1 MILRELKPK
10 KALNKAFLKVKPNRI
25 EIEGFKA
32 NLITLLDRTND
43 TETEEFHKN
52 LVSDFLKD
60 TYYKQNHFI
69 NTKGRN
75 DLVIHNGSQANTPVA
90 VIIEAKKPTNKSEM
104 VTTEKLNAK
113 AFQELVLYY
122 LRERITHKNL
132 EVKHLVVTNINEWFI
147 FDATLFD
154 RLFAQNKSFVQRFQD
169 FEDGRLAEVKTDF
182 FYKKIAEPYIADI
195 KSEIEFTYFNIQ
207 DYQRPL
213 RNEDKQDD
221 NKLIALFKLLSPEH
235 LLKLPFTNDS
245 NSLDKRFYAELL
257 HIIGLTETK
266 EGGKKLIGRNNVG
279 ERHSGTILEDAIIQL
294 DSLDKLSRLD
304 KPSQYGSTSQERLF
318 NVALELSITW
328 INRILFLKLLE
339 AQLITYHKGDKA
351 YSFLNLDKIKS
362 YDDLNSLFFQVLARK
377 HEDRN
382 EDVKKVFEKLPYL
395 NSSLFEPTDMEQVT
409 LFISNLK
416 DTKSIPVIASTVL
429 KDKQGK
435 KRTGN
440 MPVLEYLFA
449 FLDAYDFSSEGSE
462 EIQEDNKTLINASVL
477 GLIFEKINGY
487 KDGSF
492 FTPGFIT
499 MYMCRETIRKA
510 VVQKFNEALNALT
523 PGRNV
528 KDGDSSNALTPGPSA
543 KGIGELNTLTP
554 GPSPRGRGVGDE
566 PRIEL
571 QGQKI
576 NPELLEHAREM
587 RKNETPA
594 EDFMWNLLRN
604 RRFLGYKFRRQH
616 PVAQKFILDF
626 FCDELRLGLELDGD
640 YHNSQDQKEYDE
652 GRTYELTELGIKIIR
667 FSNQEVLWET
677 EKVLET
683 IREFANTKSL
693 PPLSLGTDE
702 EGASPLSFGRGA
714 RGEGDYKGRAA
725 RVEGIQL
732 KNFNDLY
739 DFIGPGGVFSYQEAN
754 NIVNSIKIC
763 DPAVGSGHFLVSALN
778 EMIAVKNDLKILL
791 DRDGKRL
798 KEYQV
803 EVVND
808 ELTVTDEEGEL
819 YEYKPNHKESQRIQ
833 ETLFHEKQT
842 IIENCL
848 FGVDI
853 NTNSVKI
860 CRLRLWIELLKNA
873 YYKNPTELETLPNI
887 DINIKCGNSLVSR
900 FAIDADLRQALK
912 KSKWSIDSYRIAV
925 DTYRNAE
932 NKEQKREMERLIADI
947 KSDFRSEITKNDPKL
962 KRKAQMAGELY
973 NLTMQQGLFEE
984 SPKQKKE
991 RLAKVEKLEESLNKL
1006 ETEIE
1011 EIKANKIFENAF
1023 EWRFEFPEVL
1033 NEEGDFVGFDVVI
1046 GNPPYIRQEEFS
1058 DMKTYLLSAFNETG
1072 QGTADLFVYF
1082 VELSMRLL
1090 KQDGEFAFIIPN
1102 KWMRAGYGR
1111 KLREF
1116 IANQH
1121 IHYLI
1126 DFGDLPVFEEAITYP
1141 NIIQL
1146 KNGAPID
1153 LFPACKVGTLKFE
1166 FGLENYIKE
1175 NRIEI
1180 NIKELLPDGWSLSN
1194 SKNQSLLAKIRSK
1207 GVPLSQ
1213 YVNGK
1218 IFYGIKTGYNE
1229 AFVIDKET
1237 KERLIADHSKSAEV
1251 IKPFLAGRDIKRY
1264 QTPEADKF
1272 LILFPKGF
1280 TIKRNLPPSSPFYVS
1295 EPPARYGDMPFDD
1308 AWEWIKKTYPAIA
1321 RHLYPFKANAEKR
1334 TDKGDFWWEL
1344 RACDYYNEFEK
1355 PKVMLPDIS
1364 LKCEALMDET
1374 EGYYSV
1380 NTAYIIP
1387 GLSKS
1392 DLGILNSRLTL
1403 FFYSNLTQTIRGGY
1417 LRFIRQYLAQIPII
1431 KTDSLE
1437 SLVTEIIELK
1447 KQNPNADTTDFENQ
1461 IDQLVYQLYDLTEE
1475 EIRIV
1480 EGGEG

>member
-10 KALNKAFLKVKPNRI
+10 QALNKAFLKVKPNRI

-32 NLITLLDRTND
+32 NLITLLGRTND

-104 VTTEKLNAK
+104 VTTERLNAK

-132 EVKHLVVTNINEWFI
+132 EVKHLVITNINEWFI

-182 FYKKIAEPYIADI
+182 FYKQIAEPYIADI
-195 KSEIEFTYFNIQ
+195 KTEIEFTYFNIQ

-279 ERHSGTILEDAIIQL
+279 ERHTGTILEDAIIQL

-304 KPSQYGSTSQERLF
+304 KPSQYGITTQDRLF
-318 NVALELSITW
+318 NVALELCITW

-351 YSFLNLDKIKS
+351 YSFLNLDKIKN

-377 HEDRN
+377 HEERN
-382 EDVKKVFEKLPYL
+382 EDVKKVFEKVPYL

-510 VVQKFNEALNALT
+510 VVQKFNEALNILT
-523 PGRNV
+523 PGRTV
-528 KDGDSSNALTPGPSA
+528 KEGDSS
-543 KGIGELNTLTP
+543 NTLTP
-554 GPSPRGRGVGDE
+554 GPSPRGRGDE

-576 NPELLEHAREM
+576 NPELLENAREM

-616 PVAQKFILDF
+616 PVAQKYILDF

-640 YHNSQDQKEYDE
+640 YHSSQDQKEYDE

-683 IREFANTKSL
+683 IRDFANTKSL
-693 PPLSLGTDE
+693 PPLSLGRDE

-714 RGEGDYKGRAA
+714 RGEGDKSERAA
-725 RVEGIQL
+725 RVEGIHL

-739 DFIGPGGVFSYQEAN
+739 DFIGPGGKFSYQEAN
-754 NIVNSIKIC
+754 KIVNSIKIC

-808 ELTVTDEEGEL
+808 ELTVTDEEGEF
-819 YEYKPNHKESQRIQ
+819 YEYTPTPLSSPLKGGKGESQRVQ
-833 ETLFHEKQT
+833 EALFHEKQT

-900 FAIDADLRQALK
+900 FAIDSDLRQALK

-932 NKEQKREMERLIADI
+932 NKEQKREMERLILEI
-947 KSDFRSEITKNDPKL
+947 KQGFSTEIRMNDPLKKRLDKL
-962 KRKAQMAGELY
+962 ANELYHRFTGTFLFEPETPYGKSEKELEKKRKA
-973 NLTMQQGLFEE
+973 
-984 SPKQKKE
+984 E
-991 RLAKVEKLEESLNKL
+991 REKLEK
-1006 ETEIE
+1006 EINQINGKIS
-1011 EIKANKIFENAF
+1011 EIKGNKIFENAF

-1033 NEEGDFVGFDVVI
+1033 NEDGDFVGFDVVI
-1046 GNPPYIRQEEFS
+1046 GNPPYFS
-1058 DMKTYLLSAFNETG
+1058 LSKLKDQSDFFEKAGYETYSKG
-1072 QGTADLFVYF
+1072 ADIYCLFY
-1082 VELSMRLL
+1082 ELGGRILNNGGFLTYITSNSWLRAIYGELL
-1090 KQDGEFAFIIPN
+1090 KKYFIKNLQPISLLN
-1102 KWMRAGYGR
+1102 IEDIQIFDEATVESNILTLQKR
-1111 KLREF
+1111 KLTDSF
-1116 IANQH
+1116 
-1121 IHYLI
+1121 
-1126 DFGDLPVFEEAITYP
+1126 PVV
-1141 NIIQL
+1141 NL
-1146 KNGAPID
+1146 SD
-1153 LFPACKVGTLKFE
+1153 D
-1166 FGLENYIKE
+1166 YI
-1175 NRIEI
+1175 
-1180 NIKELLPDGWSLSN
+1180 LGSSLSN
-1194 SKNQSLLAKIRSK
+1194 YFELNQIDFSLPDTSEWFIGNKSEGDLKNKIETQGKLLKEFDVRI
-1207 GVPLSQ
+1207 
-1213 YVNGK
+1213 N
-1218 IFYGIKTGYNE
+1218 FGIKTGYNE
-1229 AFVIDKET
+1229 AFIIDEEKRNE
-1237 KERLIADHSKSAEV
+1237 LIAIDSKNAEI
-1251 IKPFLAGRDIKRY
+1251 IKPILRGRDLKKY
-1264 QTPEADKF
+1264 GYEFDKVY
-1272 LILFPKGF
+1272 LIHSHNGLKSIGLAK
-1280 TIKRNLPPSSPFYVS
+1280 IDLEN
-1295 EPPARYGDMPFDD
+1295 E
-1308 AWEWIKKTYPAIA
+1308 
-1321 RHLYPFKANAEKR
+1321 YPFLFKYLNGFLPKVEMR
-1334 TDKGDFWWEL
+1334 YDQGDHWSNL
-1344 RACDYYNEFEK
+1344 RNCAYIEDFEK
-1355 PKVMLPDIS
+1355 PKVIWGEIS
-1364 LKCEALMDET
+1364 DKPKFAYDDQGFYAEATTFLMTGEKLKFLLA
-1374 EGYYSV
+1374 
-1380 NTAYIIP
+1380 
-1387 GLSKS
+1387 
-1392 DLGILNSRLTL
+1392 ILNSKVSEWYFSLIGTTTGMGTNRWKKYKIELL
-1403 FFYSNLTQTIRGGY
+1403 PIKIPAENQEKEIEY
-1417 LRFIRQYLAQIPII
+1417 LVDQIIPI
-1431 KTDSLE
+1431 
-1437 SLVTEIIELK
+1437 K
-1447 KQNPNADTTDFENQ
+1447 KQNPSANTTDLENQ
-1461 IDQLVYQLYDLTEE
+1461 IDQLVYQLYGLTEK

-1480 EGGEG
+1480 EGGEV